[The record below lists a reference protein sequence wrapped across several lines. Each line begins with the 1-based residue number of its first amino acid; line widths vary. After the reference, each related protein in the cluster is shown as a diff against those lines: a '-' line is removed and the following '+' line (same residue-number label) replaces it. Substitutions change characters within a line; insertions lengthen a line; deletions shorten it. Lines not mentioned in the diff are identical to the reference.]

1 MLHHL
6 FLFEWKFY
14 GRKISFYAM
23 LLSFLAFGILV
34 PMMGLG
40 MNGLWAS
47 VHGKFSPRITPQ
59 TEAMPQE
66 SAETRQDKDHD

>member
-1 MLHHL
+1 
-6 FLFEWKFY
+6 
-14 GRKISFYAM
+14 
-23 LLSFLAFGILV
+23 
-34 PMMGLG
+34 MMGLG

-47 VHGKFSPRITPQ
+47 VHGKFSPRISPQ

>member
-1 MLHHL
+1 
-6 FLFEWKFY
+6 
-14 GRKISFYAM
+14 
-23 LLSFLAFGILV
+23 
-34 PMMGLG
+34 MMGLG

-47 VHGKFSPRITPQ
+47 VHGKFSPRISLQ